1 MCIISLKEKYIER
14 MCIMAKKTDST
25 AVSMN
30 FRVPSAV
37 KDDLSAI
44 ADMTGKTMTEIVM
57 DAVSL
62 AIGPFRNGSG
72 RVKPIPAYRLSGL
85 TEYEK
90 MAAKNEGK
98 EPEITR
104 HDCFVLDETSMY
116 GTPYFAIYDRE
127 SGNVMKIPRE
137 HIEFKE

>member
-1 MCIISLKEKYIER
+1 MV
-14 MCIMAKKTDST
+14 KKTDST
-25 AVSMN
+25 NSVSMN

-72 RVKPIPAYRLSGL
+72 RVKPIPANRLSGL

-98 EPEITR
+98 EPEITK

-116 GTPYFAIYDRE
+116 GAPYFAVYDRE
-127 SGNVMKIPRE
+127 NKNIMKVPKE